1 MPVKSTSYRK
11 SLLTSADYAAS
22 PACDQKATLQEILGT
37 PYFKIKESVR
47 MWPIGSV
54 TQFVSAS
61 KGERGQRFGLVE
73 DGWKFSNSGASPGV
87 RQFTGRSTL
96 HAIVCPD
103 DKPHIEVWNPRE
115 PGFGARIM
123 RANKRSGKT
132 ARIYL
137 YRFRDKN
144 GTDNKE
150 RLGSFEEMDFEKAK
164 SIVRSKQAA
173 RSTES
178 KGSNQDA
185 KLSLRGALERYLENK
200 AGVLADATVDDYRK
214 KWAIL
219 DADKA
224 MGIDGGQRFTE
235 IAIMRELDAQWWLTR
250 FQEVSRSRG
259 RTSAIGLYR
268 VAHAVYAHHLAL
280 GNVTANPLVIIKTT
294 QNIKKNR
301 PSKKIVPAAMLPTLW
316 KWLHTDANSATRDFI
331 LVALLSGLRAS
342 VIGQLRWEQVR
353 CDRRTYLVPA
363 EERGNKA
370 KVQVEVP
377 IARVLWERVFEPR
390 LKARYGDDKW
400 VIGSARH
407 AEKPAVSVRSAMEG
421 LKRTLGVDC
430 SPQALRRSF
439 GSLAQIAT
447 GGDALLVSRM
457 LTHSTQST
465 TGAVPSVTAGYIH
478 FEERE
483 LRAAFEKTAEFI
495 LEQCLPAMRQKVA

>member
-1 MPVKSTSYRK
+1 
-11 SLLTSADYAAS
+11 
-22 PACDQKATLQEILGT
+22 
-37 PYFKIKESVR
+37 
-47 MWPIGSV
+47 
-54 TQFVSAS
+54 
-61 KGERGQRFGLVE
+61 
-73 DGWKFSNSGASPGV
+73 
-87 RQFTGRSTL
+87 
-96 HAIVCPD
+96 
-103 DKPHIEVWNPRE
+103 
-115 PGFGARIM
+115 M

-144 GTDNKE
+144 GVDKKE
-150 RLGSFEEMDFEKAK
+150 RLGNFEEIDFEKAK

-178 KGSNQDA
+178 KGSNHDA

-250 FQEVSRSRG
+250 FQEVSRQRG

-268 VAHAVYAHHLAL
+268 TAHAVYAHHLAL
-280 GNVTANPLVIIKTT
+280 GNVTTNPLVVIKTT
-294 QNIKKNR
+294 QNIKKSR
-301 PSKKIVPAAMLPTLW
+301 PSKKIVPAAMLPALW
-316 KWLHTDANSATRDFI
+316 NWLEREANSATRDFI
-331 LVALLSGLRAS
+331 LVALFSGLRAS
-342 VIGQLRWEQVR
+342 VIGQLRWEQI
-353 CDRRTYLVPA
+353 CSDTRTYLVPA

-370 KVQVEVP
+370 KVQVAVP
-377 IARVLWERVFEPR
+377 ISRFLWERVFEPR
-390 LKARYGDDKW
+390 LKARCGDQKW

-407 AEKPAVSVRSAMEG
+407 AGKPAVSVRSAMEG
-421 LKRTLGVDC
+421 LKLTLGVDC
-430 SPQALRRSF
+430 SPQTLRRSF
-439 GSLAQIAT
+439 GSLAQLAT
-447 GGDALLVSRM
+447 GDALLVSRM
-457 LTHSTQST
+457 LTHSSQST
-465 TGAVPSVTAGYIH
+465 TRAVPSVTAGYIH